1 MPDSRTPVLDGVL
14 NRELLQDVLGLKREL
29 HRHPELGW
37 SEHGTQKLLADW
49 LSERGL
55 KPQRT
60 AKTGLYVDVGE
71 GEPSY
76 VYRGDIDAL
85 PIPEEPPLGA
95 EGGVSL
101 TPGVSHACGHDLHA
115 SIAAGLALAL
125 SRSTED
131 WSGALRFVFQ
141 PAEEVFP
148 SGAEAMIQEGLLE
161 GVRGALALHC
171 DPSRDVG
178 TVGLRVGALT
188 ATSDGVCVEV
198 LGQSGHAARPHLAC
212 DAIQASAEIVQA
224 FNTLMARQKDP
235 LEPGVLSI
243 CTIQGGKASNVIAE
257 RVEMRGTLRTFS
269 AESRERL
276 QGEIGRMAG
285 LASALHRCTA
295 SVSFVRGA
303 PTVTNDS
310 ALHKLMLQAA
320 RETVSSSRVDLVD
333 RPSTGA
339 EDFGYFSAEV
349 PTYMMRLGVHTPGT
363 EIHHLHTSQFHA
375 DEGAVEVALRVMSR
389 ALVYALETEGSS
401 SQLRIR

>member
-1 MPDSRTPVLDGVL
+1 MAGSKKTVLDGIL
-14 NRELLQDVLGLKREL
+14 NSELLQDVLSLRREL

-37 SEHGTQKLLADW
+37 NEHGTQKLLADW
-49 LSERGL
+49 LSARGL

-71 GEPSY
+71 GTPTF

-85 PIPEEPPLGA
+85 PICEEPPPGA
-95 EGGVSL
+95 EGAVSL

-125 SRSTED
+125 SRRPD
-131 WSGALRFVFQ
+131 RGARALRFVFQ

-178 TVGLRVGALT
+178 TVGLRLGALT
-188 ATSDGVCVEV
+188 ATSDGINVDI
-198 LGQSGHAARPHLAC
+198 LGQGGHAARPHLAC

-224 FNTLMARQKDP
+224 LNGLMARQKDP

-243 CTIQGGKASNVIAE
+243 CTIEGGTAPNVIAD
-257 RVEMRGTLRTFS
+257 RVEMRGTLRTFG
-269 AESRERL
+269 AESREYL
-276 QGEIGRMAG
+276 QEEIGRVAS
-285 LASALHRCTA
+285 LAAALHRCTA
-295 SVSFVRGA
+295 AVSFVRGA

-310 ALHKLMLQAA
+310 GLHELMVKAA
-320 RETVSSSRVDLVD
+320 RDTVGSSRMDFVD

-363 EIHHLHTSQFHA
+363 DIHHLHTAQFHA

-389 ALVYALETEGSS
+389 ALVYALDSEGS
-401 SQLRIR
+401 